1 LVYLYSA
8 SFKTLYEIAGLIF
21 RNFRLPGIVHYQF
34 IPESKTV
41 NKEMY
46 TDIIHRL
53 RDAIRKQHPVKWRNI
68 CLFNFH
74 DNAPAHRSAFVKDSL
89 TKSNDTTLENP
100 HTLLTCL
107 ELILFVPTTVISSA
121 MTALL

>member
-1 LVYLYSA
+1 
-8 SFKTLYEIAGLIF
+8 
-21 RNFRLPGIVHYQF
+21 
-34 IPESKTV
+34 
-41 NKEMY
+41 MY

-100 HTLLTCL
+100 HTLLTYL